1 MSQSGINST
10 ERKPTAEGLL
20 KNPAIAQALLES
32 AMVAIVIADR
42 DGRIVLVNAKTEK
55 LFGYRREE
63 LLGHSVEI
71 LVPEHLRDAHLEHR
85 ASYVSE
91 PRVRPMGLGS
101 ELIGRRKDGT
111 EFPAEIGLS
120 FIETENGILVLSFIA
135 DMTERMRRTDDALRE
150 SEARFRSLV
159 ETTSDWVWEIDPNG
173 VYTYA
178 SPKVRELL
186 GYEPEEIIGKT
197 PFDLMSPDEAARA
210 ARFFRDVV
218 ASRKPFTNF
227 ENTNRHK
234 HGHLV
239 VLETNGVPIF
249 DGSGN
254 LVGYRGIDRDIT
266 EHKRV
271 SEQLRLQAT
280 ALESAANSIIITN
293 HDGTILW
300 VNPAFTSLTG
310 YTPEE
315 AIGQTPRL
323 LKSEKHEPVFYQ
335 NLWDTIRSGQVWSGE
350 ILNRRKDGTL
360 YTEEQTITPV
370 LDERGQISHFIAI
383 KQDISERRRLEEE
396 AIERQRLEDIVRF
409 KSEFVANVSHE
420 LRTPLNSI
428 IGFSELLLH
437 GIPGPLNE
445 KQAKYVNHIL
455 VSGQHLLALI
465 IDILDLSRV
474 EARKIELAP
483 EALYLSDALEM
494 TLTMVRPQ
502 AAKKQISLTSEI
514 TPGLSTITAD
524 PLRFKQIMYNLL
536 SNAVKFTPEEGQVH
550 VAARL
555 VQGSPNADC
564 VEIAVRDT
572 GIGIHADDQPKLFQE
587 FSQIGGKHASRQYGT
602 GLGLALSKK
611 LVELHG
617 GRIWVE
623 SAGEGMGCTFFFT
636 LPVNT
641 PPSVET

>member
-1 MSQSGINST
+1 MPRSRFDST
-10 ERKPTAEGLL
+10 ERKPIPEGLL
-20 KNPAIAQALLES
+20 KNPAIAQALLEF
-32 AMVAIVIADR
+32 AMVAIVVADG
-42 DGRIVLVNAKTEK
+42 DGRIVLVNANTER
-55 LFGYRREE
+55 LFGYRRDE
-63 LLGHSVEI
+63 LLGQFIEI
-71 LVPEHLRDAHLEHR
+71 LLPEHLRNAHATHR
-85 ASYVSE
+85 TDYLTR
-91 PRVRPMGLGS
+91 PRVRSMGLGLD
-101 ELIGRRKDGT
+101 LIGCRKDGT

-120 FIETENGILVLSFIA
+120 PIETEGGTLILSFIT
-135 DMTERMRRTDDALRE
+135 DITERRRGEE
-150 SEARFRSLV
+150 SLVKSEGRFRSLV
-159 ETTSDWVWEIDPNG
+159 EMTSDWVWEVDQNG

-186 GYEPEEIIGKT
+186 GYEPEEIVGKT
-197 PFDLMSPDEAARA
+197 PFDLMPSNEAERA

-218 ASRKPFTNF
+218 ASRKPFTRF

-239 VLETNGVPIF
+239 VLETSGVPIF

-271 SEQLRLQAT
+271 TEQLRLQAS
-280 ALESAANSIIITN
+280 ALESAANGIIIT
-293 HDGTILW
+293 DREGTILW
-300 VNPAFTSLTG
+300 VNPAYTNLTG

-323 LKSEKHEPVFYQ
+323 LKSEKHDPAFYQ

-350 ILNRRKDGTL
+350 IINRRKEGTL

-370 LDERGQISHFIAI
+370 LDDRGQISHFIAI

-396 AIERQRLEDIVRF
+396 AKERQRLEDIIRF

-437 GIPGPLNE
+437 SIPGPMNE

-465 IDILDLSRV
+465 MDILDLSKV

-483 EALYLSDALEM
+483 ESLYLSDALEM

-502 AAKKQISLTSEI
+502 ASKKQILLTSEI
-514 TPGLSTITAD
+514 TPGPLTITAD

-555 VQGSPNADC
+555 LQGSPNGDC

-572 GIGIHADDQPKLFQE
+572 GIGIRPDDQPKLFQE
-587 FSQIGGKHASRQYGT
+587 FSQVGGKHASRQYGT

-623 SAGEGMGCTFFFT
+623 SAGEGKGCIFFFT
-636 LPVNT
+636 LPINL
-641 PPSVET
+641 PPPAET